1 VTESLAERDLDENR
15 LHFSRAIIHDD
26 DTQESEMFK
35 TGEERECEL
44 GQLGL
49 GADRLIDEDHRSKRF
64 FERADK
70 LYAGLTYICSWSY
83 SKEAALEFAQPIHD
97 RALLRISQEDLVEC
111 LLKSYARW
119 NSQQPGEYQMTHPDG
134 SFCDDWSPRA
144 VRYAYGKV
152 DYPARDECST
162 TSPFRIGR
170 AMRLPGGPQDGN
182 LQDED
187 EWRIALDLSEVSSSI
202 FTDRMVK
209 AELLPKDLGAM
220 TSSAGAGDLE
230 PMISFNGA
238 SGLWLNDLRLREEP
252 SFHFEVL

>member
-1 VTESLAERDLDENR
+1 
-15 LHFSRAIIHDD
+15 
-26 DTQESEMFK
+26 
-35 TGEERECEL
+35 
-44 GQLGL
+44 
-49 GADRLIDEDHRSKRF
+49 
-64 FERADK
+64 
-70 LYAGLTYICSWSY
+70 
-83 SKEAALEFAQPIHD
+83 
-97 RALLRISQEDLVEC
+97 
-111 LLKSYARW
+111 
-119 NSQQPGEYQMTHPDG
+119 
-134 SFCDDWSPRA
+134 
-144 VRYAYGKV
+144 
-152 DYPARDECST
+152 
-162 TSPFRIGR
+162 
-170 AMRLPGGPQDGN
+170 MRLPGGPQDGN